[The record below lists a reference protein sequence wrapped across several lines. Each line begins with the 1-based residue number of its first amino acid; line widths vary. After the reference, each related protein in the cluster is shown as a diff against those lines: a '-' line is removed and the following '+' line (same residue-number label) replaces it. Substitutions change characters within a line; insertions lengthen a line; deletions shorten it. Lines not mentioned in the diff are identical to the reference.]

1 MTKTFAKTFTQHWI
15 GDALRSRWLAFICI
29 LLLSLMAS
37 SALQL
42 WRGPWRALSMTCRG
56 VLACKA
62 GKASQAK
69 DSQSLTLLIRREL
82 FVNPTWT
89 EFVEALRQTQDARYR
104 ISGRNRAGY
113 ISHLSPMQYEQPWY
127 GAQRKKAA

>member
-1 MTKTFAKTFTQHWI
+1 
-15 GDALRSRWLAFICI
+15 
-29 LLLSLMAS
+29 
-37 SALQL
+37 
-42 WRGPWRALSMTCRG
+42 
-56 VLACKA
+56 LACKA